1 MRILV
6 TGSAGFIGYH
16 LVKSLIERGEE
27 VIGIDNINNYYNT
40 GLKIG
45 RLSDVGIVPEDIEEN
60 KICVSHKYRNYRFI
74 KFSIESDRLFLSTL
88 FKEEKFD
95 VVCHLAAQAG
105 IRYSIINPQAYV
117 DNNITGFLNI
127 LECCKEYSVRHLV
140 YASSSSVYGLNLKYP
155 NNEKDEV
162 NNPTSLYAVTK
173 RTNEL
178 MAVAYNNLYRQ
189 KSTGLRFFTVYGP
202 FGRPDM
208 APFKFTDS
216 IYNGNPI
223 NVFNKGN
230 LIRDFTYIDD
240 IIEGVIRI
248 VDDTNNEP
256 TSRLYN
262 IGNSSPV
269 NLMDLI
275 RIIEEALGKKAN
287 IEFQPMQKGDVY
299 QTYADISSIEK
310 DYNFKPKTTLKD
322 GIGKFVEWYLK
333 YRNLK

>member
-45 RLSDVGIVPEDIEEN
+45 RLSDVGIIPEEIEEN
-60 KICVSHKYRNYRFI
+60 KICVSRKYRNYRFI
-74 KFSIESDRLFLSTL
+74 KFSIESDRLFLSTI

-105 IRYSIINPQAYV
+105 VRYSIINPQAYV

-140 YASSSSVYGLNLKYP
+140 YASSSSVYGLNFNYP
-155 NNEKDEV
+155 NNEKDNV

-216 IYNGNPI
+216 IYNGKPI
-223 NVFNKGN
+223 NVFNEGN

-240 IIEGVIRI
+240 IIEGVVRI
-248 VDDTNNEP
+248 VDDTDTEP
-256 TSRLYN
+256 TNRLYN

-275 RIIEEALGKKAN
+275 RVIEEALGKRAN

-333 YRNLK
+333 YRNF